1 MEGEAT
7 NHFHTR
13 VRGSTR
19 GGGTAA
25 ERDLLLQWGNRKR
38 LRCVSVHRRFVS
50 AAATAAAE
58 RAAASQRR
66 TAAAAL
72 QHRSLRSVLHGDSCS
87 LLHTMVKM
95 FEEST
100 RNSEVAANMRSSTQE
115 QQNDAVCMVISPDRE
130 HSVRGTNKNNGNL
143 STSPDDR
150 KGSSSGSEAS
160 MWPNFAIALTNKEK
174 EEDFLMFKGSRPPH
188 RPKKRTKIIQKT
200 INLVC
205 PGTWLCDLTL
215 ERYEVRE
222 KKVSKKVMKEHA
234 AVPCLH
240 PKANNAC
247 TPHVTVESQYDAKL
261 MRRLHYPESR
271 HVTLESRV
279 RSVQGLAVRGGN
291 GPDLL
296 MSTMMLQCVNPRRRS
311 HPDPLLF
318 VHIFTW
324 KTKKGT
330 SFVQ

>member
-38 LRCVSVHRRFVS
+38 LRCVSVHRRYVS

-72 QHRSLRSVLHGDSCS
+72 QHRSLR
-87 LLHTMVKM
+87 
-95 FEEST
+95 
-100 RNSEVAANMRSSTQE
+100 NSEVAANMRSSTQG

-188 RPKKRTKIIQKT
+188 RPKKRSKIIQKT

-222 KKVSKKVMKEHA
+222 KKILKKR
-234 AVPCLH
+234 PRGL
-240 PKANNAC
+240 KAMQSMDSDS
-247 TPHVTVESQYDAKL
+247 E
-261 MRRLHYPESR
+261 
-271 HVTLESRV
+271 
-279 RSVQGLAVRGGN
+279 
-291 GPDLL
+291 
-296 MSTMMLQCVNPRRRS
+296 
-311 HPDPLLF
+311 
-318 VHIFTW
+318 
-324 KTKKGT
+324 
-330 SFVQ
+330 